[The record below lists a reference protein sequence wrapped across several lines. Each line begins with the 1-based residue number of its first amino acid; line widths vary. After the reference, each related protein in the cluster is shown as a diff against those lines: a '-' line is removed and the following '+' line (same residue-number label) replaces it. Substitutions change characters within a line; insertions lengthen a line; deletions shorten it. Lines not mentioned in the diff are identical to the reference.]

1 MKNENCCDG
10 KQYFHCHNLQ
20 NVDRACRYNL
30 FYSTMR
36 QNPRHTLLLILSYV
50 KKNTIFS
57 RILTLKELFDAFQQ
71 HCERFPLVFTERT
84 ITECKGTSYCGWPL
98 CLYDAVREKLF
109 PTATYQ
115 TIGSQKRELSHVTRQ
130 VCSRLHARTSYLN
143 RDKNAIHKW
152 SRTVEVMDGYYL
164 TGIKPL
170 FGWRIMSWL
179 WLCSLKVK

>member
-1 MKNENCCDG
+1 MENSIFTVTICKMLTGLVGTIYSIVLWG
-10 KQYFHCHNLQ
+10 KTPDIHCYWYCHM
-20 NVDRACRYNL
+20 
-30 FYSTMR
+30 S
-36 QNPRHTLLLILSYV
+36 

-71 HCERFPLVFTERT
+71 HWEKFPLVFTERT

-109 PTATYQ
+109 PTATYR

-130 VCSRLHARTSYLN
+130 VCSGLHARTSYLN